1 MSPTSDVAII
11 LLTKNSMRWLEEV
24 LAAIFDQETSHAFE
38 LIAVDS
44 GSRDGTAERLR
55 VEAAADRLRLFEIP
69 PESFHHGRTRNFGAS
84 QASPS
89 VEYLV
94 FLSHDATPA
103 PGWLDALI
111 APLEADPNVAGAH
124 SRHIPRPTCPPP
136 QARLLVTEWAQSGTP
151 DRVVKRLA
159 DLSPG
164 EYERNQ
170 HYWAHFSDTSSVMRR
185 SVWEQHPIPEVD
197 FAEDAAWADRVL
209 RAGYTTVYEPSSAVI
224 HSHDYG
230 LWKQLK
236 QNVDHARAMKE
247 RFDPPAYKES
257 HPTRTLHDIARRWRL
272 DCAYIWEMAVP
283 LWHKPVLMLHSPLW
297 HLATHVGIKLGI
309 WWDGLPNWARAR
321 LSYQAAVKKG

>member
-1 MSPTSDVAII
+1 MRPQPDVAII
-11 LLTKNSMRWLEEV
+11 LLTKNALRWLDEV
-24 LAAIFDQETSHAFE
+24 LAGIFGQETRHIIE
-38 LIAVDS
+38 VIAVDS
-44 GSRDGTAERLR
+44 GSRDGTAEHLR
-55 VEAAADRLRLFEIP
+55 AEAAAGRLRLFEIP

-84 QASPS
+84 QTSPS
-89 VEYLV
+89 VDYLV

-111 APLEADPNVAGAH
+111 APLEADPAVAGAH

-159 DLSPG
+159 DLPPG

-170 HYWAHFSDTSSVMRR
+170 HYWAHFSDTASVMRR
-185 SVWEQHPIPEVD
+185 SVWEEYPIPEVD

-209 RAGYTTVYEPSSAVI
+209 RAGYTLVYEPASAVV

-230 LWKQLK
+230 LWRQLK

-257 HPTRTLHDIARRWRL
+257 HPTRTLAEIVRLWRL
-272 DCAYIWEMAVP
+272 DRAYIRGMAVP
-283 LWHKPVLMLHSPLW
+283 RWHKPILMFHSPFW
-297 HLATHVGIKLGI
+297 HLATHAGIKLGI
-309 WWDGLPNWARAR
+309 WWERLPGFIAMR
-321 LSYQAAVKKG
+321 LSHQAAIKRG